1 MEIIFSALLVLGL
14 VAMLVTTY
22 LVPTIK
28 VLWDTF
34 SNNKSQKTDNRSLA
48 QILADWRKAHPNAP
62 EPTIRLKDK
71 KGV

>member
-1 MEIIFSALLVLGL
+1 MEIICSALLVLGL

-28 VLWDTF
+28 VLRDTF

-48 QILADWRKAHPNAP
+48 QVLADWHKANPDAP
-62 EPTIRLKDK
+62 EPTIRLKSK
-71 KGV
+71 K